1 MYIDTSC
8 LVAYY
13 LPEPKSDYVQD
24 TLQNLSRICISNIAE
39 IEMLSAIR
47 KKQRMEELSI
57 DHGFKAYNLFKTHIK
72 NGLFEILE
80 LNSAVFKTSELVLR
94 NSSLPLRTLDALHL
108 GSAVE
113 YKTAIFTFDNIL
125 LKAAKEIKI
134 EIFHNP

>member
-24 TLQNLSRICISNIAE
+24 KIQNLNRVSISGITE

-47 KKQRMEELSI
+47 KKQRMGELTE
-57 DHGFKAYNLFKTHIK
+57 DDGFTAYNLFKKHVK

-80 LNSAVFKTSELVLR
+80 LNASVFRASEYILR
-94 NSSLPLRTLDALHL
+94 NSNNPLRTLDALHL
-108 GSAVE
+108 GTVVE
-113 YKTAIFTFDNIL
+113 HKTAIFTFDEIL
-125 LKAAKEIKI
+125 LKAARESKIKAV
-134 EIFHNP
+134 N

>member
-24 TLQNLSRICISNIAE
+24 KIQNLNRVSISSITE

-47 KKQRMEELSI
+47 KKQRMGELTE
-57 DHGFKAYNLFKTHIK
+57 DDGFTAYNLFKKHVK

-80 LNSAVFKTSELVLR
+80 LNASVFRASEYILR
-94 NSSLPLRTLDALHL
+94 NSNNPLRTLDALHL
-108 GSAVE
+108 GTVVE
-113 YKTAIFTFDNIL
+113 HKTAIFTFDEIL
-125 LKAAKEIKI
+125 LKAARESKIKAV
-134 EIFHNP
+134 N